1 MGFNV
6 YGDSDMFPYLDGYM
20 VGDKRAT
27 VTIAKVTR
35 EGFTDF
41 DSGEVKE
48 KTVLYFV
55 DRDKGM
61 VLNKTNTRALV
72 RAIGSPNTDD
82 WLGASMTVWAEKERK
97 VFKNLVRPLRLDDIR
112 RAAPAAKS
120 QKVAATKPAAK
131 PAAPQT
137 NAVAD
142 ANNSLFGDEPGAP
155 PVHPDF

>member
-27 VTIAKVTR
+27 VTISAVTR
-35 EGFTDF
+35 ESFADF

-48 KTVLYFV
+48 KTVLYFEG
-55 DRDKGM
+55 RDKGM

-72 RAIGSPNTDD
+72 RSIGSPNTDD
-82 WLGASMTVWAEKERK
+82 WLGASATIYAEKERK
-97 VFKNLVRPLRLDDIR
+97 VFKNLVRPLRLDDIN
-112 RAAPAAKS
+112 PAAKAP
-120 QKVAATKPAAK
+120 KVAAPKPAPKPAAQTK
-131 PAAPQT
+131 PQT
-137 NAVAD
+137 DAVQA
-142 ANNSLFGDEPGAP
+142 ANSALFGDEPTT

>member
-120 QKVAATKPAAK
+120 QPQSRKAATQ
-131 PAAPQT
+131 APQ
-137 NAVAD
+137 NDAVAD
-142 ANNSLFGDEPGAP
+142 ANASLFGDEPSQP